1 MANPDAQFEVR
12 TARLVL
18 RPPRDSD
25 AERLFQLFGNWEVIR
40 WLDAPP
46 WPYAPEHAREFVNQ
60 RKSPTADCI
69 TAAIVLDGG
78 LIGVIDAVVKPA
90 SPLQSER
97 GFAIGYWIAQPFW
110 GRGYMS
116 EAARGFFTHMFA
128 AIGDDAIYSGAFRDN
143 AASLRVQEKLGFERC
158 GEAVS
163 FSNPHQKD
171 MHHVNTVLTRARFAA
186 VTAAAPS

>member
-1 MANPDAQFEVR
+1 MTIPDAQFEIR

-25 AERLFQLFGNWEVIR
+25 AERLFELFGNWEVIR

-46 WPYAPEHAREFVNQ
+46 WPYAPEHAREFVSR
-60 RKSPTADCI
+60 RKSPSADSI
-69 TAAIVLDGG
+69 TAAIVLDGR

-90 SPLQSER
+90 SHLQSER
-97 GFAIGYWIAQPFW
+97 GYAIGYWIAQPFW

-116 EAARGFFTHMFA
+116 EAARGFCTHVFA

-163 FSNPHQKD
+163 FSNPHQKN